1 MTPASV
7 SWVAFTKTMTR
18 IVGFL
23 SQLLAGPLQPRQI
36 GVQKVVVWGSLE
48 STAGSGRSKQIFYLG
63 ALA

>member
-23 SQLLAGPLQPRQI
+23 SQLLAGPLRPRQI
-36 GVQKVVVWGSLE
+36 GVQKVVVRDRPE
-48 STAGSGRSKQIFYLG
+48 STADSGRSKQIFYLTAPG
-63 ALA
+63 